1 MKTIKK
7 KKEVKRVS
15 DAQAETLT
23 KQGWKYVPKS
33 EWRKVRDARNTS
45 KGKPTKGGKCICGS
59 EKKKVTK
66 KKAKKNGG

>member
-23 KQGWKYVPKS
+23 KQGWKYVPKG
-33 EWRKVRDARNTS
+33 EWKKVRDA
-45 KGKPTKGGKCICGS
+45 KKPTKGGQCICGT
-59 EKKKVTK
+59 KGKKVTK
-66 KKAKKNGG
+66 KKAKNNGR

>member
-23 KQGWKYVPKS
+23 KQGWKYAPKS
-33 EWRKVRDARNTS
+33 EWKKVRDAQ
-45 KGKPTKGGKCICGS
+45 KPAP
-59 EKKKVTK
+59 
-66 KKAKKNGG
+66 KKAKKKVSKKNGRQTSN